1 MNKAVL
7 ISPRTD
13 QKCSVHL
20 ELVELS
26 RNDSRQL
33 R

>member
-7 ISPRTD
+7 ALPRTD
-13 QKCSVHL
+13 QKWSVYL

>member
-7 ISPRTD
+7 ISRRAE
-13 QKCSVHL
+13 QKCPVHL